1 MKLPG
6 AGWLQFEARAM
17 DEHVTRL
24 VQVVFYAPRGVLG
37 LLYWY
42 LLCPIHRLIFA
53 GLLKRLGNLAEHSGV
68 RDST

>member
-1 MKLPG
+1 
-6 AGWLQFEARAM
+6 M